1 MPHDSNLQG
10 HLKRKKEKKSGWP
23 ISDELCLLFLV
34 LILGLLSGATG
45 ALALL
50 GSAAF
55 AQSSPCIIHMS

>member
-1 MPHDSNLQG
+1 MPHDSNLQD
-10 HLKRKKEKKSGWP
+10 HLKRKKKKKSGWP
-23 ISDELCLLFLV
+23 ISDELCLLLLV

-50 GSAAF
+50 DSAAF